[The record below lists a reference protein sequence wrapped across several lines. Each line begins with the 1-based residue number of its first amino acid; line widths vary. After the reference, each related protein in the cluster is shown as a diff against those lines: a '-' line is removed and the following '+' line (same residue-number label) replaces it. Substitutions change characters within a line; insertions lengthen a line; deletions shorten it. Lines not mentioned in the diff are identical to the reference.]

1 MKTKEI
7 AILAILLPL
16 VMCTLTFGGEGDI
29 LKFQGMVM
37 TVDVKKNSLVVNERL
52 IVWDKH
58 TVVSNERGASAS
70 LEGLKTKDWVF
81 VEGALERSQKR
92 IRAKR
97 IYVLPKRIDEKEKRQ
112 YPFFE

>member
-16 VMCTLTFGGEGDI
+16 VMCTLTLGRESDI
-29 LKFQGMVM
+29 LKFQGVVM
-37 TVDVKKNSLVVNERL
+37 SVDVKKNSLIVNERL
-52 IVWDKH
+52 IVWDKK
-58 TVVSNERGASAS
+58 TVVSNERGGAASI
-70 LEGLKTKDWVF
+70 ERLKAKEWVF
-81 VEGALERSQKR
+81 VEGVLNKAKKR
-92 IRAKR
+92 IEATR